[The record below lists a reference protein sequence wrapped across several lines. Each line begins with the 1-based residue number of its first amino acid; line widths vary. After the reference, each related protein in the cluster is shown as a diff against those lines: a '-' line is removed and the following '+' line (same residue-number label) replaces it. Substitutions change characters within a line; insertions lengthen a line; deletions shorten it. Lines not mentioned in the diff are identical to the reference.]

1 MSERPPEELEEYEEN
16 PNQCLRCYNDIPSDF
31 SWNASEYVCPDCD
44 SEFPK
49 LIHYLAQNNCELPEE
64 DSPKWEELK

>member
-1 MSERPPEELEEYEEN
+1 MT
-16 PNQCLRCYNDIPSDF
+16 NQCLRCYNDIPAEF

-44 SEFPK
+44 MEYPK
-49 LIHYLAQNNCELPEE
+49 LIRYLALNNNELPEE

>member
-1 MSERPPEELEEYEEN
+1 MT
-16 PNQCLRCYNDIPSDF
+16 NQCLRCYNDIPAEF

-44 SEFPK
+44 IEYPK
-49 LIHYLAQNNCELPEE
+49 LIRYLALNNNELPEE